1 MYAHAQTL
9 FDLGSVINESTDCA
23 RDGKDPIERL
33 AKLPDVFTQRNA
45 SLGQRTM
52 QLDRQSAEGVYV
64 KYREHV
70 RWTMG
75 DVVLMTVDPLSPNL
89 FRFEPLVVARNAPR

>member
-1 MYAHAQTL
+1 MYAHAQAL
-9 FDLGSVINESTDCA
+9 FDLGSVTNESTDCA
-23 RDGKDPIERL
+23 RYGKDPIERL

-52 QLDRQSAEGVYV
+52 PLERQSAEGVYV
-64 KYREHV
+64 KNREHV

-75 DVVLMTVDPLSPNL
+75 DVVLLTVDPASPSK
-89 FRFEPLVVARNAPR
+89 VAS